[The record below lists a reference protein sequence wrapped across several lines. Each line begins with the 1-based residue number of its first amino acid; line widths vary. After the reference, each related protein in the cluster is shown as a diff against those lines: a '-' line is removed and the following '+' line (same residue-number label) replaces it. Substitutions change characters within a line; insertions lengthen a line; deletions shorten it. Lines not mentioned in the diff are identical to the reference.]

1 MVVNYSVHLTWA
13 CQALVTGVN
22 RPPHVTMD
30 EFIEIL
36 ASFANILH
44 FVCYFYR
51 KRVKQQI
58 PDRETPALTE
68 KSPHFGERFIQM
80 QLRARELRL
89 YDRPS
94 KLKFWLFG
102 SSTCTCSNCNMSSRF
117 ITWSAFCIH
126 LSLVIYWYHIVHV
139 GARSCGNSLRR
150 TQSR

>member
-1 MVVNYSVHLTWA
+1 MSLSSPCDRSEPTTTRNHGRVYINY
-13 CQALVTGVN
+13 
-22 RPPHVTMD
+22 
-30 EFIEIL
+30 
-36 ASFANILH
+36 SFANILH
-44 FVCYFYR
+44 FVCYFFR

-126 LSLVIYWYHIVHV
+126 LSLVIY
-139 GARSCGNSLRR
+139 
-150 TQSR
+150 